1 MRGRGAAQVAVVSY
15 VLAPG
20 VLPDRFAAT
29 GADVVTRPLGAEPE
43 IVEIVL
49 ERYDAAVATKH
60 RVIVKGFG

>member
-1 MRGRGAAQVAVVSY
+1 MAVASY

-29 GADVVTRPLGAEPE
+29 RADIVTRPLGAEPE

-49 ERYDAAVATKH
+49 ERYDDAVGVGQVSASIAID
-60 RVIVKGFG
+60 R